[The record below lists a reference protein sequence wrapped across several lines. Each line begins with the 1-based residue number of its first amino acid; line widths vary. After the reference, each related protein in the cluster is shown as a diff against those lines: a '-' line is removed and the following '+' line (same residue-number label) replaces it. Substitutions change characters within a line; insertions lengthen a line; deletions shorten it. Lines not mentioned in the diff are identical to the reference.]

1 VFGPT
6 AADTFSEIGM
16 MNRDFADGPQ
26 RDTTAPQA
34 ARFSA
39 GQLLV
44 VLRRH
49 QIPCSIDSF
58 SARGWTARLGD
69 PAQGAY
75 SQQGYFRTHHAAAEW
90 LLDEAERRGAVA
102 RTGASIP
109 GRPAAMD

>member
-1 VFGPT
+1 
-6 AADTFSEIGM
+6 M
-16 MNRDFADGPQ
+16 MNRDFPDGLQ
-26 RDTTAPQA
+26 GDTTGPRA

-39 GQLLV
+39 GHLLV

-69 PAQGAY
+69 PAKGPY

-90 LLDEAERRGAVA
+90 LLEEAERLGAVA
-102 RTGASIP
+102 RA
-109 GRPAAMD
+109 GRA